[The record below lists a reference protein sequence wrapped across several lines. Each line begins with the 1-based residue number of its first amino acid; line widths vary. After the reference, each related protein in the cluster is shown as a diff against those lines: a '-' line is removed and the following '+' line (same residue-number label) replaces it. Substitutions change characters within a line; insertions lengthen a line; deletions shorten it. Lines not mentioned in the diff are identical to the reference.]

1 MPTDSEFGPNPGKLG
16 RERENG
22 MRAAYFDQHGG
33 PEEIR
38 VGELA
43 SPLPGPTDAVVQVG
57 AAALNHLDLHVLR
70 GIPGLSLELPHVGGS
85 DIAGVV
91 AEVGSEVGD
100 WAQGDRVVVDPGVAC
115 GECMTCAA
123 DQAPLCRHYSIIGE
137 HRAGGFAE
145 RVVVPARNLYR
156 LPNDYPFETA
166 AAAPLVFQ
174 TAWRALMS
182 RARLEPG
189 EMVLITGA
197 SGGVSTAAIQI
208 ARLAGATVLAVTSG
222 ADNVARVG
230 ELGADHVIDRTE
242 EEFAAA
248 VRRITEKR
256 GVDVVLD
263 SVGEAMWEGCVRS
276 LAAGGRLVTYGGTS
290 GPIVSLDVRRVF
302 WKQLNIM
309 GSTMGSR
316 SEFRA
321 VMDHVFAGRLT
332 PVVDRVM
339 PLDAAREAY
348 ERLAAGEQFGKIVLV
363 P

>member
-1 MPTDSEFGPNPGKLG
+1 MK
-16 RERENG
+16 
-22 MRAAYFDQHGG
+22 AAFFDRHGG
-33 PEEIR
+33 PAEIR
-38 VGELA
+38 VGELP
-43 SPLPGPTDAVVQVG
+43 SPAPGPADALIDVG

-70 GIPGLSLELPHVGGS
+70 GIPGLELELPHIGGS
-85 DIAGVV
+85 DIAGKVV
-91 AEVGSEVGD
+91 EVGSDVTD
-100 WAQGDRVVVDPGVAC
+100 WAPGDRVVVDPGLSC

-137 HRAGGFAE
+137 HGPGGFAE

-182 RARLEPG
+182 RACLEPG
-189 EMVLITGA
+189 ESVLITGA

-208 ARLAGATVLAVTSG
+208 AGLAGATVLAVTSG
-222 ADNVARVG
+222 EPNAERVR

-242 EEFAAA
+242 EDFASA

-263 SVGEAMWEGCVRS
+263 SVGEAMWEGCIRS
-276 LAAGGRLVTYGGTS
+276 LAADGRLVTYGGTS

-302 WKQLNIM
+302 WKQLRII
-309 GSTMGSR
+309 GSTMASR

-321 VMDHVFAGRLT
+321 VMDHVFAGRLR

-339 PLDAAREAY
+339 PLDDAREAY
-348 ERLAAGEQFGKIVLV
+348 ERLEAGEPFGKIVLV